1 MNEDRVNE
9 LQKLGKELTLDAIEA
24 LTLEEPKTLRD
35 CIMFCIGYI
44 CGTRDEGYNLIQ
56 WVDEEVGGLEEGNGL
71 TVVLNLPENGVEI
84 RVVRGFAIQGVF
96 DVSNRLL
103 SESDEI
109 AEERGYIV
117 NIYAPLTRGEQY
129 LEDIKKIWGEY

>member
-56 WVDEEVGGLEEGNGL
+56 RGEDAEGYGL
-71 TVVLNLPENGVEI
+71 TVALNLPDNCIEI
-84 RVVRGFAIQGVF
+84 RAVRDFVIGGVV
-96 DVSNRLL
+96 DVSNALL
-103 SESDEI
+103 TGGDEKG
-109 AEERGYIV
+109 EQYSV
-117 NIYAPLTRGEQY
+117 NLYVPLTRGEQY
-129 LEDIKKIWGEY
+129 LEDIKKIWGE

>member
-56 WVDEEVGGLEEGNGL
+56 RGEDAEGQGL
-71 TVVLNLPENGVEI
+71 TVVLNLPDNCVEI
-84 RVVRGFAIQGVF
+84 RVVRDFAIEEIV
-96 DVSNRLL
+96 DVSDLIL
-103 SESDEI
+103 IDVVGGEPL
-109 AEERGYIV
+109 ERDNNYTI
-117 NIYAPLTRGEQY
+117 NLYAPLTQGEQY
-129 LEDIKKIWGEY
+129 LTDIKKIWGE